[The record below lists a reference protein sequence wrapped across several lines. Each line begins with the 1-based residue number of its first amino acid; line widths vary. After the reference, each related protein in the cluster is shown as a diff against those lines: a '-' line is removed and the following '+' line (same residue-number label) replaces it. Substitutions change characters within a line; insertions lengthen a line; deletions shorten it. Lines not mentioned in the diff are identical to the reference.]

1 MFPEGIMLILVINSG
16 SSSIK
21 FQLLQMK
28 DESLQLS
35 GLLERIG
42 EQQAEL
48 SLSLGDGSTQRERVD
63 ARSHEQGMTTI
74 LDALKASALLTEAQ
88 PLGAIGHRVVH
99 GGETFRAPVLLDAAS
114 IEQIRDCIPLAPLH
128 NPANLAGIEACRR
141 LFPGLPQVAVFD
153 TAFHQDMPESAWR
166 YAVPDDWYRDYGVR
180 RYGFHGTSH
189 AYVARQAAAW
199 LRRPPEQC
207 NLITLHLGN
216 GASIS
221 AIEQGRCRDTSMGM
235 TPLEGL
241 VMGSRS
247 GDIDPAIPAYLQ
259 RRAGLSAEQVDAAL
273 NKTSGLQALCGDNDM
288 RRILQRVD
296 AADPQAQLALDIYCQ
311 RIRKYIGAYLAELG
325 RVDAL
330 VFTGGIGEHAAPVR
344 SMICADLDN
353 LGIRLDAAAN
363 SDANG
368 AVAAIH
374 HSSDGATGAIP
385 VLVIRTN
392 EELEIARQ
400 TRLLCKSL
408 KY

>member
-1 MFPEGIMLILVINSG
+1 MLVLVINSG

-28 DESLQLS
+28 EESLQLS

-42 EQQAEL
+42 ENQAEL
-48 SLSLGDGSTQRERVD
+48 SLSLGDGATRRERVD
-63 ARSHEQGMTTI
+63 TGSHEQGMMLI
-74 LDALKASALLTEAQ
+74 LDALKASQLLTESQ
-88 PLGAIGHRVVH
+88 PLSAIGHRVVH
-99 GGETFRAPVLLDAAS
+99 GGEAFSAPVLLDDVS
-114 IEQIRDCIPLAPLH
+114 IERIRDCIPLAPLH

-141 LFPGLPQVAVFD
+141 LFPELPQVAVFD

-166 YAVPDDWYRDYGVR
+166 YAVPDSWSRDYGVR

-189 AYVARQAAAW
+189 AYVARQAAHW
-199 LRRPPEQC
+199 LGRPLGQC

-216 GASIS
+216 GASAC

-247 GDIDPAIPAYLQ
+247 GDIDPAIPIYMQ
-259 RRAGLSAEQVDAAL
+259 RRAGLTAEEVDTVL
-273 NKTSGLQALCGDNDM
+273 NKSSGLLALGGDNDM

-296 AADPQAQLALDIYCQ
+296 AGEPQAQLALDIYCQ
-311 RIRKYIGAYLAELG
+311 RIRKYIGAFLALLG

-330 VFTGGIGEHAAPVR
+330 VFTGGVGEHAAPVR
-344 SMICADLDN
+344 RRICADLDN
-353 LGIRLDAAAN
+353 LGIRLDASAN
-363 SDANG
+363 VGVDGVLS
-368 AVAAIH
+368 AIH
-374 HSSDGATGAIP
+374 LQAEESPGRIP
-385 VLVIRTN
+385 VLVVRTN

-400 TRLLCKSL
+400 TRLVCAASQN
-408 KY
+408 

>member
-1 MFPEGIMLILVINSG
+1 MLILVINSG

-21 FQLLQMK
+21 FQLLQME

-42 EQQAEL
+42 EERAEL
-48 SLSLGDGSTQRERVD
+48 SLSPGDGPRQHSRVN
-63 ARSHEQGMTTI
+63 APSHDQGMTLI
-74 LDALKASALLTEAQ
+74 LDTLKASGLLTEAQ
-88 PLGAIGHRVVH
+88 PLSAIGHRVVH
-99 GGETFRAPVLLDAAS
+99 GGETFCAPVLLDDAS
-114 IEQIRDCIPLAPLH
+114 IQRIRDCIPLAPLH

-166 YAVPDDWYRDYGVR
+166 YAVPRDWYQRFGVR

-199 LRRPPEQC
+199 LGRPLEEC
-207 NLITLHLGN
+207 NLVTLHLGN

-259 RRAGLSAEQVDAAL
+259 RLAGFTAEQIDTAL
-273 NKTSGLQALCGDNDM
+273 NKDSGLQALCGDNDM

-296 AADPQAQLALDIYCQ
+296 AADHQAQLALDIYSQ
-311 RIRKYIGAYLAELG
+311 RIRKYIGAYLAVLG
-325 RVDAL
+325 RVDAV

-344 SMICADLDN
+344 RKVCANLHN
-353 LGIRLDAAAN
+353 LGIDLDESANAAVGGEV
-363 SDANG
+363 S
-368 AVAAIH
+368 AIH
-374 HSSDGATGAIP
+374 RQPDGAAGAIP
-385 VLVIRTN
+385 LLVIRTN

-400 TRLLCKSL
+400 TRLLCSPEQ
-408 KY
+408 Y

>member
-1 MFPEGIMLILVINSG
+1 MLVLVINSG

-42 EQQAEL
+42 ENQAEL
-48 SLSLGDGSTQRERVD
+48 SLSLGDGATRRERVD
-63 ARSHEQGMTTI
+63 AGSHEQGMMLI
-74 LDALKASALLTEAQ
+74 LDALKASQLQPESQ
-88 PLGAIGHRVVH
+88 PLSAIGHRVVH
-99 GGETFRAPVLLDAAS
+99 GGEAFSAPVLLDDVS
-114 IEQIRDCIPLAPLH
+114 IERIRDCIPLAPLH

-141 LFPGLPQVAVFD
+141 LFPELPQVAVFD

-166 YAVPDDWYRDYGVR
+166 YAVPERWYRDYGVR

-189 AYVARQAAAW
+189 AYVARQAAHW
-199 LRRPPEQC
+199 LGRPLGQC

-216 GASIS
+216 GASAC
-221 AIEQGRCRDTSMGM
+221 AIEEGRCRDTSMGM

-247 GDIDPAIPAYLQ
+247 GDIDPAIPIYMQ
-259 RRAGLSAEQVDAAL
+259 RRAGLTAEEVDTVL
-273 NKTSGLQALCGDNDM
+273 NKGSGLLALGGDNDM

-296 AADPQAQLALDIYCQ
+296 AREPQAQLALDIYCQ
-311 RIRKYIGAYLAELG
+311 RIRKYIGAFLALLG

-330 VFTGGIGEHAAPVR
+330 VFTGGVGEHAAPGR
-344 SMICADLDN
+344 RRICADLDH
-353 LGIRLDAAAN
+353 LGIRLDASAN
-363 SDANG
+363 VGVDG
-368 AVAAIH
+368 KLCAIH
-374 HSSDGATGAIP
+374 LQAEESTGSIP
-385 VLVIRTN
+385 VLVVQTN

-400 TRLLCKSL
+400 TRLVCASSQH
-408 KY
+408 

>member
-1 MFPEGIMLILVINSG
+1 MD
-16 SSSIK
+16 
-21 FQLLQMK
+21 

-35 GLLERIG
+35 GMLERIG
-42 EQQAEL
+42 ETEAEL
-48 SLSLGDGSTQRERVD
+48 SLNLADGSRRCSPVY
-63 ARSHEQGMTTI
+63 APSHDQGMTLI
-74 LDALKASALLTEAQ
+74 LDALKASALLTDAR
-88 PLGAIGHRVVH
+88 PLSAIGHRVVH
-99 GGETFRAPVLLDAAS
+99 GGETFRAPVLLDDIS
-114 IEQIRDCIPLAPLH
+114 IRQIQDCIPLAPLH

-153 TAFHQDMPESAWR
+153 TAFHQDMPETAWR
-166 YAVPDDWYRDYGVR
+166 YAVPEDWYQRYGVR

-199 LRRPPEQC
+199 LDRPLAQC
-207 NLITLHLGN
+207 NLVTLHLGN

-259 RRAGLSAEQVDAAL
+259 RRAGLTAEEVDTDL
-273 NKTSGLQALCGDNDM
+273 NKRSGLRALCGDNDM
-288 RRILQRVD
+288 RRILERVD
-296 AADPQAQLALDIYCQ
+296 AADPQARLALDIYCQ
-311 RIRKYIGAYLAELG
+311 RIRKYIGAYFAVLG

-344 SMICADLDN
+344 RQVCANLQN
-353 LGIRLDAAAN
+353 LGIELDER
-363 SDANG
+363 ANG
-368 AVAAIH
+368 LAGGAVRAIH
-374 HSSDGATGAIP
+374 RQSGESAGVVP
-385 VLVIRTN
+385 LLVIRTN

-400 TRLLCKSL
+400 TRLLCPPL
-408 KY
+408 

>member
-1 MFPEGIMLILVINSG
+1 MLILVINSG

-21 FQLLQMK
+21 FQLLQME

-42 EQQAEL
+42 EAHAEL
-48 SLSLGDGSTQRERVD
+48 SLNFGDGSSRRETIVAPGHD
-63 ARSHEQGMTTI
+63 QGMKLI
-74 LDALKASALLTEAQ
+74 LRALEASDLLTEEQ
-88 PLGAIGHRVVH
+88 PLSAIGHRVVH
-99 GGETFRAPVLLDAAS
+99 GGETFRAPVLLDDAS
-114 IEQIRDCIPLAPLH
+114 IQQIRNCIPLAPLH

-141 LFPGLPQVAVFD
+141 LFPGLPQAAVFD

-166 YAVPDDWYRDYGVR
+166 YAVPEEWYRRYGVR

-189 AYVARQAAAW
+189 AYVARQAADW
-199 LRRPPEQC
+199 LGRPLEQC
-207 NLITLHLGN
+207 NLVTLHLGN

-221 AIEQGRCRDTSMGM
+221 AIEQGLCRDTSMGM

-259 RRAGLSAEQVDAAL
+259 RRAGLTAEGIDTDL
-273 NKTSGLQALCGDNDM
+273 NKHSGLRALCGDNDM

-311 RIRKYIGAYLAELG
+311 RIRKYIGAYFAVLG

-344 SMICADLDN
+344 QRICANLQN
-353 LGIRLDAAAN
+353 LGIYLDDAANRNVAG
-363 SDANG
+363 SM
-368 AVAAIH
+368 AAIH
-374 HSSDGATGAIP
+374 RQQDTPTGSVP
-385 VLVIRTN
+385 LLVIPTN

-400 TRLLCKSL
+400 TRLLCPPL
-408 KY
+408 QH

>member
-1 MFPEGIMLILVINSG
+1 MLILVINSG

-21 FQLLQMK
+21 FQLLDME
-28 DESLQLS
+28 DESLPLS
-35 GLLERIG
+35 GVLERIG
-42 EQQAEL
+42 ESSAEL
-48 SLSLGDGSTQRERVD
+48 SIISGDGSTRSQFVD
-63 ARSHEQGMTTI
+63 APGHDQGMTLI
-74 LDALKASALLTEAQ
+74 LDALRSSAVLTEGR
-88 PLGAIGHRVVH
+88 PLTAIGHRVVH
-99 GGETFRAPVLLDAAS
+99 GGETFRAPVLLDDVS
-114 IEQIRDCIPLAPLH
+114 LEQVRDCIPLAPLH

-166 YAVPDDWYRDYGVR
+166 YAVPDDWYRRYGVR

-189 AYVARQAAAW
+189 AYVARQAATW
-199 LRRPPEQC
+199 LGRPLEQC

-259 RRAGLSAEQVDAAL
+259 RRAGLTADEIDSVL
-273 NKTSGLQALCGDNDM
+273 NKQSGLHALCGDNDM
-288 RRILQRVD
+288 RRILERV
-296 AADPQAQLALDIYCQ
+296 AAGEDQARLALDIYCQ
-311 RIRKYIGAYLAELG
+311 RIRKYIGAYLAVLG

-330 VFTGGIGEHAAPVR
+330 VFTGGIGERAAPVR
-344 SMICADLDN
+344 RQVCTNLEH
-353 LGIRLDAAAN
+353 LGICLDD
-363 SDANG
+363 SANG
-368 AVAAIH
+368 SVAGAVSAIH
-374 HSSDGATGAIP
+374 RQSADGPGQVP
-385 VLVIRTN
+385 LLVVRTN

-400 TRLLCKSL
+400 TRQLCSTL
-408 KY
+408 QH

>member
-1 MFPEGIMLILVINSG
+1 MFILVINSG

-21 FQLLQMK
+21 FQLLQME
-28 DESLQLS
+28 DESLQFS

-42 EQQAEL
+42 EAHAEL
-48 SLSLGDGSTQRERVD
+48 SLNPGDGSGQRIPVSAPGHD
-63 ARSHEQGMTTI
+63 QGMTLI
-74 LDALKASALLTEAQ
+74 LDALRASALLTEAR
-88 PLGAIGHRVVH
+88 PLSAIGHRVVH
-99 GGETFRAPVLLDAAS
+99 GGETFRAPVLLDDVS
-114 IEQIRDCIPLAPLH
+114 IQRIRDCIPLAPLH

-166 YAVPDDWYRDYGVR
+166 YAVPDNWYQSYGVR

-199 LRRPPEQC
+199 LGRPPEQC

-221 AIEQGRCRDTSMGM
+221 AIEGGRCRDTSMGM

-259 RRAGLSAEQVDAAL
+259 RRAGLTAEEIETAL
-273 NKTSGLQALCGDNDM
+273 NRNSGLRALCGDNDM

-311 RIRKYIGAYLAELG
+311 RIRKYIGAYLALLG

-344 SMICADLDN
+344 RKICANLQH
-353 LGIRLDAAAN
+353 LGIRLDEATN
-363 SDANG
+363 SHAVG
-368 AVAAIH
+368 ALVAIH
-374 HSSDGATGAIP
+374 RQSDGPNGQIP
-385 VLVIRTN
+385 ILVIRTD

-400 TRLLCKSL
+400 TRVLCSPSKH
-408 KY
+408 